1 LAGLVDEVDGLR
13 LEKVLKV
20 HQRGGILAGGD
31 RDTSLPPDP
40 RQAGIV
46 FGRPDRLFEPAQIE
60 WTQFARLSRALRTDQ
75 GQLTSS
81 MMSMSSLAADAGS
94 NERHMAV
101 HVCVVGRDSVESQTN
116 PGNAQYADGCQN

>member
-1 LAGLVDEVDGLR
+1 VDEVDGLR

-60 WTQFARLSRALRTDQ
+60 WTQFARHIEGFAHRPRAIDVEH
-75 GQLTSS
+75 
-81 MMSMSSLAADAGS
+81 DVDVIAG
-94 NERHMAV
+94 R
-101 HVCVVGRDSVESQTN
+101 
-116 PGNAQYADGCQN
+116 